1 VTTISEAIAQRTI
14 GSKVWFY
21 SNYTCNL
28 TCSYC
33 LTESGPGVP
42 TRELSRQTMAEL
54 SAEAAEL
61 GFKQLGVTGGEPF
74 LLSDMP
80 ERLAEMAD
88 VLPVTVLTNATFF
101 NDARLGRLEP
111 LRTRDVSLQI
121 SLDSAEPV
129 INDAMRGPENFQ
141 KVVEAIPRLMDA
153 GVGVRIASTVED
165 PDSADLSDLCALHRS
180 LGVSD
185 EDHIVRTI
193 MRRGRAA
200 TGGFGESV
208 GTTELFPELTITADG
223 SFWSPF
229 APTVAGGSLDTD
241 LLVSRSVR
249 PLRHAAEALVRL
261 ATGSGT
267 NVYDDRFR

>member
-1 VTTISEAIAQRTI
+1 MTTIIEAVAGRTI
-14 GSKVWFY
+14 GSRVWFY

-42 TRELSRQTMAEL
+42 ARELPRQTMTEL

-61 GFKQLGVTGGEPF
+61 GFRELGVTGGEPF

-88 VLPVTVLTNATFF
+88 ILPVTVLTNATFF
-101 NDARLGRLEP
+101 NDARLSRLEP
-111 LRTRDVSLQI
+111 LKDRKVWLQI
-121 SLDSAEPV
+121 SLDSAEAV
-129 INDAMRGPENFQ
+129 VNDAMRGPENFE
-141 KVVEAIPRLMDA
+141 KVVEAIPRLLDA
-153 GVGVRIASTVED
+153 GIGVRIASTVED
-165 PDSADLSDLCALHRS
+165 PENIDLSDLCALHRS
-180 LGVSD
+180 LGVAD
-185 EDHIVRTI
+185 EDHVVRTI

-200 TGGFGESV
+200 VAGFGESV
-208 GTTELFPELTITADG
+208 GTTELFPELTVTADG
-223 SFWSPF
+223 AFWSPF
-229 APTVAGGSLDTD
+229 APTVAGGRLDTD

-249 PLRHAAEALVRL
+249 PLRQAAETLVRL